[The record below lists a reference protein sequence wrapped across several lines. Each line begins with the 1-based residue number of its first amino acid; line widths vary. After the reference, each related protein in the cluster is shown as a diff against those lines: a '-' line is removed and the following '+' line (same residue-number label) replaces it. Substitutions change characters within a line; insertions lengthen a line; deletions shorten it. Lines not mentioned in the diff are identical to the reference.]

1 MEMEARVK
9 VRQTDRRVRRT
20 RQILQDALTGL
31 ILEKPYHAI
40 TIQDI
45 LDRADVGRS
54 TFYTHYQNKD
64 DLLMGS
70 FNRLLESLGSHL
82 QTSSDH
88 EAGRAFFP
96 TMELFQHVRD
106 NHHLFKAL
114 VSGEGV
120 DLLFKHGASALSQQI
135 GHHLER
141 QISDP
146 ETISVPLP
154 VLAIF
159 LTGSLISLLQWWL
172 ENRMPYSP
180 ERMADMYEQLVTP
193 GVRAVLSPSIP

>member
-1 MEMEARVK
+1 MEAGVK
-9 VRQTDRRVRRT
+9 NREPDRRVRRT

-40 TIQDI
+40 TIQDV

-54 TFYTHYQNKD
+54 TFYTHYHNKD

-70 FNRLLESLGSHL
+70 FNRLLESMGRHL
-82 QTSSDH
+82 
-88 EAGRAFFP
+88 EARTDSESGIAFFP
-96 TMELFQHVRD
+96 TRELFQHVRD

-120 DLLFKHGASALSQQI
+120 DLLFKHGKSALSQQI
-135 GHHLER
+135 EHHLER
-141 QISDP
+141 QIPDP

-154 VLAIF
+154 VLSNF
-159 LTGSLISLLQWWL
+159 LAGSLISLLQWWL

-180 ERMADMYEQLVTP
+180 ERLAVMYEQLVTP